1 MAENKKDSFTFSDK
15 IKNSKPAFNPFS
27 KRVPSKIGANGKP
40 KKTIFERTKRDAP
53 FFVAA
58 AAALLMLPFLYKYSG
73 NIEDGG
79 MLVPPGS
86 EDTIFD
92 PERFGFDPSVEDP
105 TGQIAQYTG
114 RDSFDLIK
122 GWGSDEEP
130 AADDSEIVDWRVQDG
145 LDDNWNSTPSAP
157 ARSYAPA
164 ATRAAFQRTPT
175 KINELG
181 SASLNLRGGGG
192 SIGRFGGANLKAAAR
207 QDSSGG
213 PRQGIKP
220 VSLQPLRA
228 ADSPSRSYFGQG
240 GAAQARAS
248 RDAMGK
254 SNALQALADAMF
266 DPVRAGG
273 VRGGGLGSGA
283 FGTPGGGA
291 QINHTL
297 DYKGITPWWWDMM
310 KERSQEAWRWK
321 YFLWR
326 RNLVEPLVRALA
338 DLAVGFGCCLVSGTD
353 DCSMGNFL
361 GMKAGGGSDPTC
373 CDITEDSFRK
383 LHPEAG
389 WGKDACENWAKAE
402 YGEAKWKEMC
412 PSGWDEGRKAGRDL
426 GFFGVRVDCLSN
438 GIFGSAAGKKGPAQ
452 LKDRFNCE
460 AVDTT
465 HNFEL
470 QTAGKASK
478 WHTYHLVVAK
488 NYAPFEGGRNLC
500 DAPLINYNKQS
511 GSGIGNNEAKRG
523 AREIQEV
530 QTAARS
536 SQGDSERGMGLI
548 KENMNDGCVVYVA
561 EGDVFDWNNF
571 QVQVKNLLKQMY
583 TDKTQAEYDK
593 AFANMRLYFI
603 EGLALKDKL
612 SKNSW
617 TWRKTEHNLELSNRV
632 EVNGVEVKGMPI
644 ARLPMTYVDFETNFI
659 LHKGNKSDRTDKY
672 KDKERRY
679 RDTEIGV
686 DGSSRT
692 ALANDGKENAI
703 RMQCAFSD
711 FQIKAVTIEE
721 PSTLEAV
728 LTFNPNVYGQNSEKL
743 KVTMEVYDTNNT
755 KLFVRDIPQN
765 LRTAEGDG
773 RVAIAYHPTAE
784 EIALMTPANADEEK
798 QVDVRWTA
806 SFGEKES
813 HDNTGY
819 AKMEPPEEH
828 PVIDDGGTEVEE
840 PQDVT
845 GEGSATTF
853 AYRLMDIPSNPS
865 DRQKLASAKLTIP
878 ATDGTM
884 AEASDEARRRATE
897 QAMQEVENGGNVLA
911 GSALYTDQ
919 RITQCFP
926 NGGDNIVVKSDQAQA
941 FMTMVR
947 EAYNQKHSDNPIVY
961 TRAYPSI
968 ANLADATNIA
978 IKEGISQTIPKAAV
992 CQLGRIVSTIGKD
1005 KTMVSSFG
1013 GYTNVNKNKYGQEY
1027 NNTFGAFATY
1037 IGWESARYPSPMATD
1052 SSYPVKRFGNGLNP
1066 RFYGYNPPLTSYEY
1080 HYGNYTQSG
1089 NMSRTFQED
1098 LNKRSQTAG
1107 DGDIFPLKELSL
1119 VKNASWVSS
1128 KTPEAD
1134 DQNRQIYWQAYSPL
1148 FKEANGC
1155 DITYGSDVMSAKEAL
1170 RYLEM
1175 VCRTGLSDK
1184 PRSSK
1189 IKTRTSSRPA
1199 IRGTGGGPGS
1209 TETGHSTSIGMAK

>member
-27 KRVPSKIGANGKP
+27 KRASSKIGANGKP

-254 SNALQALADAMF
+254 SNALQALSDAMF

-310 KERSQEAWRWK
+310 KERSQKAWEWK

-361 GMKAGGGSDPTC
+361 GMKAGAGSDPTC

-389 WGKDACENWAKAE
+389 WGKDACENWAKSE

-426 GFFGVRVDCLSN
+426 GFLGVRVDCLSN

-523 AREIQEV
+523 EREIKEV
-530 QTAARS
+530 RTAARS

-571 QVQVKNLLKQMY
+571 QVQVKNLLRQMY

-659 LHKGNKSDRTDKY
+659 LHKGNKSAQTDEY

-728 LTFNPNVYGQNSEKL
+728 LTFNPNVYGQN
-743 KVTMEVYDTNNT
+743 
-755 KLFVRDIPQN
+755 
-765 LRTAEGDG
+765 AEGLKTRMMVYNKNHQLLFQANDSSIQRGPGQDG
-773 RVAIAYHPTAE
+773 KVALTYTLTPDNRQVIDTDPNAS
-784 EIALMTPANADEEK
+784 EI
-798 QVDVRWTA
+798 DVVWVATNQD
-806 SFGEKES
+806 GKES
-813 HDNTGY
+813 QDNTGY
-819 AKMEPPEEH
+819 APLPPEPKVNPTPENKEPPQL
-828 PVIDDGGTEVEE
+828 VEE
-840 PQDVT
+840 P
-845 GEGSATTF
+845 ESIYAYATTF
-853 AYRLMDIPSNPS
+853 AFRLGHIPGIVTERRQLNKEQIDIP
-865 DRQKLASAKLTIP
+865 
-878 ATDGTM
+878 
-884 AEASDEARRRATE
+884 ASDAKDAEKSAAALKQVTE
-897 QAMQEVENGGNVLA
+897 KAMRNIDTNSNVLGEKALAWARA
-911 GSALYTDQ
+911 GNMRCL
-919 RITQCFP
+919 
-926 NGGDNIVVKSDQAQA
+926 AQA
-941 FMTMVR
+941 GAENFEIQSS
-947 EAYNQKHSDNPIVY
+947 EAKKYMDMIAQMYNNEYPDSPKIANP
-961 TRAYPSI
+961 RRYPSL
-968 ANLADATNIA
+968 ANLVDAMHIA
-978 IKEGISQTIPKAAV
+978 QEIGNGQVPKAAV
-992 CQLGRIVSTIGKD
+992 CQMGLLIGTVSKDQTIKSQYNGQD
-1005 KTMVSSFG
+1005 
-1013 GYTNVNKNKYGQEY
+1013 GYTNP
-1027 NNTFGAFATY
+1027 FGAFASY
-1037 IGWESARYPSPMATD
+1037 IGWDAMYYPTQNSDD
-1052 SSYPVKRFGNGLNP
+1052 SLLPTGLNP
-1066 RFYGYNPPLTSYEY
+1066 RFNRGYTDNAY
-1080 HYGNYTQSG
+1080 HWGGYVYSRGPKSVFQREMQSRQKNG
-1089 NMSRTFQED
+1089 R
-1098 LNKRSQTAG
+1098 
-1107 DGDIFPLKELSL
+1107 FPLAALTRDASLQGAPGSQSVINANRKKYWDELYGPI
-1119 VKNASWVSS
+1119 W
-1128 KTPEAD
+1128 E
-1134 DQNRQIYWQAYSPL
+1134 
-1148 FKEANGC
+1148 NGC
-1155 DITYGSDVMSAKEAL
+1155 DMYYEGTMPVEDAIT
-1170 RYLEM
+1170 YLEM
-1175 VCRTGLSDK
+1175 VCQNGLYSKPKGNGYQTGYEGKS
-1184 PRSSK
+1184 
-1189 IKTRTSSRPA
+1189 
-1199 IRGTGGGPGS
+1199 GGAYGGHAPE
-1209 TETGHSTSIGMAK
+1209 TEVPTTAAE

>member
-27 KRVPSKIGANGKP
+27 KRASSKIGANGKP

-130 AADDSEIVDWRVQDG
+130 AADDSEVVDWRVQDG

-192 SIGRFGGANLKAAAR
+192 STGRFGGANLKAAAR

-254 SNALQALADAMF
+254 SNALQALSDAMF

-310 KERSQEAWRWK
+310 KERSQKAWEWK

-326 RNLVEPLVRALA
+326 KNLVEPLVRALA
-338 DLAVGFGCCLVSGTD
+338 DLAVGLGCCLATGSD
-353 DCSMGNFL
+353 DCSMGRFL
-361 GMKAGGGSDPTC
+361 GVKGGTKEESKC
-373 CDITEDSFRK
+373 CGISEKSFK
-383 LHPEAG
+383 DQHPNLG
-389 WGKDACENWAKAE
+389 WSKKACEDWAKAE
-402 YGEAKWKEMC
+402 YSEAKWKEMC
-412 PSGWDEGRKAGRDL
+412 PSGFEEGREAGRDL
-426 GFFGVRVDCLSN
+426 GIVGVRIDCLSN
-438 GIFGSAAGKKGPAQ
+438 GIFGSDAGKNGPAQ

-488 NYAPFEGGRNLC
+488 NYAPFEGGKNLC

-523 AREIQEV
+523 EREIKEK
-530 QTAARS
+530 RDHFYR
-536 SQGDSERGMGLI
+536 SQGASERGMGLV
-548 KENMNDGCVVYVA
+548 KENMNDGCVIYVA
-561 EGDVFDWNNF
+561 EGDVFDWDNF

-583 TDKTQAEYDK
+583 PKKTQAEYDK
-593 AFANMRLYFI
+593 AFANIRLYFI
-603 EGLALKDKL
+603 EGLALKDTL
-612 SKNSW
+612 SKGLW
-617 TWRKTEHNLELSNRV
+617 T
-632 EVNGVEVKGMPI
+632 MPI
-644 ARLPMTYVDFETNFI
+644 PRLPMTYVDFETNFI
-659 LHKGNKSDRTDKY
+659 LRKGNGSAETTKKF
-672 KDKERRY
+672 KDEERHY
-679 RDTEIGV
+679 ADVQVGV

-692 ALANDGKENAI
+692 TLANDGKENAI
-703 RMQCAFSD
+703 RTQCAFSD

-755 KLFVRDIPQN
+755 KLFARDIPQD

-828 PVIDDGGTEVEE
+828 PVIDDGGTEVGNL
-840 PQDVT
+840 DV
-845 GEGSATTF
+845 EGSATTF
-853 AYRLMDIPSNPS
+853 AYRLKDIPSNPS

-884 AEASDEARRRATE
+884 AKASDEARRRATE

-911 GSALYTDQ
+911 GAALYTDQ

-926 NGGDNIVVKSDQAQA
+926 SGGDNIVVKSDQAQA
-941 FMTMVR
+941 FMTMVQK
-947 EAYNQKHSDNPIVY
+947 AYNQKHSDNPIAY

-978 IKEGISQTIPKAAV
+978 IKEGISQAIPKAAV

-1089 NMSRTFQED
+1089 DMSRTFQED

-1134 DQNRQIYWQAYSPL
+1134 DQNREIYWQAYSPL
-1148 FKEANGC
+1148 FREANGC
-1155 DITYGSDVMSAKEAL
+1155 DITYGSETMSAKEAL

-1175 VCRTGLSDK
+1175 VCRTGLSNK
-1184 PRSSK
+1184 PRSGTS
-1189 IKTRTSSRPA
+1189 KTRTSSRPA

-1209 TETGHSTSIGMAK
+1209 TETGHNTSINEAP

>member
-291 QINHTL
+291 QITHTL

-310 KERSQEAWRWK
+310 KERSQKAWEWK

-389 WGKDACENWAKAE
+389 WGKDDCENWAKAE

-412 PSGWDEGRKAGRDL
+412 PSGFDEGRKAGRDL

-571 QVQVKNLLKQMY
+571 QVQVKNLLRQMY

-721 PSTLEAV
+721 PSVLEGV
-728 LTFNPNVYGQNSEKL
+728 LTFNPNVYGQN
-743 KVTMEVYDTNNT
+743 
-755 KLFVRDIPQN
+755 
-765 LRTAEGDG
+765 AEGLKTRMMVYNKNHQLLFQADDSSIQRGPGQDG
-773 RVAIAYHPTAE
+773 KVALTYTLTPDNRQVIDTDPNAS
-784 EIALMTPANADEEK
+784 EI
-798 QVDVRWTA
+798 DVMWVATNQD
-806 SFGEKES
+806 GKES
-813 HDNTGY
+813 QDNTGY
-819 AKMEPPEEH
+819 APLPPEPKVNPTPENEEPPQLE
-828 PVIDDGGTEVEE
+828 EE
-840 PQDVT
+840 P
-845 GEGSATTF
+845 ESIYAYATTF
-853 AYRLMDIPSNPS
+853 AFRLGHIPGIVTERRQLTKEQIDIP
-865 DRQKLASAKLTIP
+865 
-878 ATDGTM
+878 
-884 AEASDEARRRATE
+884 ASDAKDAEKSAAALKQVTE
-897 QAMQEVENGGNVLA
+897 KAMQNIDTKSNVLGEKALAWQRA
-911 GSALYTDQ
+911 GNMRCLTEAGAENFEIQSSEAKEYMDM
-919 RITQCFP
+919 I
-926 NGGDNIVVKSDQAQA
+926 AQ
-941 FMTMVR
+941 T
-947 EAYNQKHSDNPIVY
+947 YNKKYPDLPKIANP
-961 TRAYPSI
+961 RRYPSL
-968 ANLADATNIA
+968 ANLVDAMHIA
-978 IKEGISQTIPKAAV
+978 QEIGNGQVPKAAV
-992 CQLGRIVSTIGKD
+992 CQMGLLIGTVSKDQTIKSQYNGQD
-1005 KTMVSSFG
+1005 
-1013 GYTNVNKNKYGQEY
+1013 GYTNP
-1027 NNTFGAFATY
+1027 FGAFASY
-1037 IGWESARYPSPMATD
+1037 IGWDAMYYPTQNSDD
-1052 SSYPVKRFGNGLNP
+1052 SLLPTGLNP
-1066 RFYGYNPPLTSYEY
+1066 RFNRGYTDNAY
-1080 HYGNYTQSG
+1080 HWGGYVYSRGPKSVFQSE
-1089 NMSRTFQED
+1089 MQSRQK
-1098 LNKRSQTAG
+1098 NGR
-1107 DGDIFPLKELSL
+1107 FPLAALTRDASLQGAPGSQSVINANRKKYWAELYGPI
-1119 VKNASWVSS
+1119 W
-1128 KTPEAD
+1128 E
-1134 DQNRQIYWQAYSPL
+1134 
-1148 FKEANGC
+1148 NGC
-1155 DITYGSDVMSAKEAL
+1155 DMYYDGTMPVEDAIT
-1170 RYLEM
+1170 YLEM
-1175 VCRTGLSDK
+1175 VCQNGLYSKPKGNGYQTGYEGKS
-1184 PRSSK
+1184 
-1189 IKTRTSSRPA
+1189 
-1199 IRGTGGGPGS
+1199 GGAYGGRAPE
-1209 TETGHSTSIGMAK
+1209 TEVPTTAAQ

>member
-15 IKNSKPAFNPFS
+15 IKNSKPAFNPFAR
-27 KRVPSKIGANGKP
+27 RVSSKIGANGKP

-254 SNALQALADAMF
+254 SNALQALSDAMF

-291 QINHTL
+291 QITHTL

-310 KERSQEAWRWK
+310 KERSQKAWEWK

-338 DLAVGFGCCLVSGTD
+338 DLAVGFGCCLVSGSD

-361 GMKAGGGSDPTC
+361 GMKAGAGSDPTC

-389 WGKDACENWAKAE
+389 WGKDDCENWAKAE

-412 PSGWDEGRKAGRDL
+412 PSGFDEGRKAGRDL

-438 GIFGSAAGKKGPAQ
+438 GIFGAAGKKGPAQ

-523 AREIQEV
+523 EREIKEV
-530 QTAARS
+530 RTAARS

-571 QVQVKNLLKQMY
+571 QVQVKNLLRQMY
-583 TDKTQAEYDK
+583 SGKTQAEYDK

-603 EGLALKDKL
+603 EGLALKKKL
-612 SKNSW
+612 SKGS
-617 TWRKTEHNLELSNRV
+617 V
-632 EVNGVEVKGMPI
+632 EVGGVEVKGMPVD
-644 ARLPMTYVDFETNFI
+644 RLPMTYVDFETNFI
-659 LHKGNKSDRTDKY
+659 LHKGNKSARTDKY

-721 PSTLEAV
+721 PSVLEGV
-728 LTFNPNVYGQNSEKL
+728 LTFNPNVYGQN
-743 KVTMEVYDTNNT
+743 
-755 KLFVRDIPQN
+755 
-765 LRTAEGDG
+765 AEGLKTRMMVYNKNHQLLFQADDSSIQRGPGQDG
-773 RVAIAYHPTAE
+773 KVALTYTLTPDNRQVIDTDPNAS
-784 EIALMTPANADEEK
+784 EI
-798 QVDVRWTA
+798 DVMWVATNQD
-806 SFGEKES
+806 GKES
-813 HDNTGY
+813 QDNTGY
-819 AKMEPPEEH
+819 APLPPEPKVNPTPENEEPPQL
-828 PVIDDGGTEVEE
+828 VEE
-840 PQDVT
+840 P
-845 GEGSATTF
+845 ESIYAYATTF
-853 AYRLMDIPSNPS
+853 AFRLGHIPGIVTERRLLNKEQIDIPASDAKDAERSAAALKQVTEKAMRNIDTNSNVLGEKALAWARAGNMRCLAEAGAENFEIQSSEAKEYMDIIAQTYNNKYPDLPKIANP
-865 DRQKLASAKLTIP
+865 
-878 ATDGTM
+878 
-884 AEASDEARRRATE
+884 RR
-897 QAMQEVENGGNVLA
+897 
-911 GSALYTDQ
+911 
-919 RITQCFP
+919 
-926 NGGDNIVVKSDQAQA
+926 
-941 FMTMVR
+941 
-947 EAYNQKHSDNPIVY
+947 
-961 TRAYPSI
+961 YPSL
-968 ANLADATNIA
+968 ANLVDAMHIA
-978 IKEGISQTIPKAAV
+978 QEIGNGQVPKAAV
-992 CQLGRIVSTIGKD
+992 CQMGLLIGTVSKDQTIKSQYNGQD
-1005 KTMVSSFG
+1005 
-1013 GYTNVNKNKYGQEY
+1013 GYTNP
-1027 NNTFGAFATY
+1027 FGAFASY
-1037 IGWESARYPSPMATD
+1037 IGWDAMYYPTQNSDD
-1052 SSYPVKRFGNGLNP
+1052 SLLPTGLNP
-1066 RFYGYNPPLTSYEY
+1066 RFNRGYTDNDY
-1080 HYGNYTQSG
+1080 HWGGYVYSRGPKSVFQSE
-1089 NMSRTFQED
+1089 MQSRQK
-1098 LNKRSQTAG
+1098 NG
-1107 DGDIFPLKELSL
+1107 HFPLAALTRDASLQRAPGSQSVINANRKKYWDELYGPIW
-1119 VKNASWVSS
+1119 K
-1128 KTPEAD
+1128 
-1134 DQNRQIYWQAYSPL
+1134 
-1148 FKEANGC
+1148 NGC
-1155 DITYGSDVMSAKEAL
+1155 DMYYDGTMLVEDAIT
-1170 RYLEM
+1170 YLEM
-1175 VCRTGLSDK
+1175 VCHTHCL
-1184 PRSSK
+1184 
-1189 IKTRTSSRPA
+1189 
-1199 IRGTGGGPGS
+1199 
-1209 TETGHSTSIGMAK
+1209 

>member
-27 KRVPSKIGANGKP
+27 KRASSKIGANGKP

-130 AADDSEIVDWRVQDG
+130 AADDSEVVDWRVQDG

-254 SNALQALADAMF
+254 SNALQALSDAMF

-310 KERSQEAWRWK
+310 KERSQKAWEWK

-326 RNLVEPLVRALA
+326 KNLVEPLVRALA
-338 DLAVGFGCCLVSGTD
+338 DLAVGFGCCLVSGSD

-361 GMKAGGGSDPTC
+361 GMKAGGGQAAKC
-373 CDITEDSFRK
+373 CGMKESEWFNKDYPFTEQGCKGFYKSLRADN
-383 LHPEAG
+383 PEACPEE
-389 WGKDACENWAKAE
+389 W
-402 YGEAKWKEMC
+402 EAA
-412 PSGWDEGRKAGRDL
+412 RTAGRDL

-438 GIFGSAAGKKGPAQ
+438 GIFGSSAGRNGPAQ

-523 AREIQEV
+523 EREIKEV
-530 QTAARS
+530 RTASRS
-536 SQGDSERGMGLI
+536 SQGDSERGMGLV

-571 QVQVKNLLKQMY
+571 QVQVKNLLRQMY

-617 TWRKTEHNLELSNRV
+617 KWRKTENKFGPPNLEFSNIV

-659 LHKGNKSDRTDKY
+659 LRKGNSSEETDKF
-672 KDKERRY
+672 KDKKRRY
-679 RDTEIGV
+679 ADVTVGV
-686 DGSSRT
+686 DRSSRT
-692 ALANDGKENAI
+692 SLASDGKENAI
-703 RMQCAFSD
+703 RMQCPFSD

-721 PSTLEAV
+721 PSVLEGV
-728 LTFNPNVYGQNSEKL
+728 LTFNPNVYGQN
-743 KVTMEVYDTNNT
+743 
-755 KLFVRDIPQN
+755 
-765 LRTAEGDG
+765 AEGLKTRMMVYNKNHQLLFQADDSSIQRGPGQDG
-773 RVAIAYHPTAE
+773 KVALTYTLTPDNRQVIDTDPNAS
-784 EIALMTPANADEEK
+784 EI
-798 QVDVRWTA
+798 DVMWVATNQD
-806 SFGEKES
+806 GKES
-813 HDNTGY
+813 QDNTGY
-819 AKMEPPEEH
+819 APLPPEPTVNPTPETPEPPTVD
-828 PVIDDGGTEVEE
+828 P
-840 PQDVT
+840 
-845 GEGSATTF
+845 GSESIYANATTF
-853 AYRLMDIPSNPS
+853 AFRLSHIPGIVSSRRQLTQAQIDIP
-865 DRQKLASAKLTIP
+865 
-878 ATDGTM
+878 
-884 AEASDEARRRATE
+884 ASDAQDAKKSEDALRRATE
-897 QAMQEVENGGNVLA
+897 EAMQNIETNSNVLGENALVWERAQHMQCLASA
-911 GSALYTDQ
+911 GAENFEIQSQEAKAYMDM
-919 RITQCFP
+919 I
-926 NGGDNIVVKSDQAQA
+926 AQ
-941 FMTMVR
+941 T
-947 EAYNQKHSDNPIVY
+947 YNKQYPKLPQIANP
-961 TRAYPSI
+961 RRYPSL
-968 ANLADATNIA
+968 ANLVDAMHIA
-978 IKEGISQTIPKAAV
+978 QEIGNGQVPKAAV
-992 CQLGRIVSTIGKD
+992 CQMGLLIGTVSKDRSIKSQYQGRN
-1005 KTMVSSFG
+1005 
-1013 GYTNVNKNKYGQEY
+1013 GYTNP
-1027 NNTFGAFATY
+1027 FGAFASY
-1037 IGWESARYPSPMATD
+1037 IGWDAMYYPTQNSDD
-1052 SSYPVKRFGNGLNP
+1052 SLLPNGLNP
-1066 RFYGYNPPLTSYEY
+1066 RFNRGYTDNAY
-1080 HYGNYTQSG
+1080 HWGGYVYSAGPKSVFKREMQS
-1089 NMSRTFQED
+1089 RQ
-1098 LNKRSQTAG
+1098 K
-1107 DGDIFPLKELSL
+1107 DGRFPLADLTRDAKLQEAPGSQKVINANRKKYWDELYGPI
-1119 VKNASWVSS
+1119 W
-1128 KTPEAD
+1128 E
-1134 DQNRQIYWQAYSPL
+1134 
-1148 FKEANGC
+1148 NGC
-1155 DITYGSDVMSAKEAL
+1155 DMYYDGTMSVEDAIA
-1170 RYLEM
+1170 YLEM
-1175 VCRTGLSDK
+1175 VCQNGLYSKPKGNGYQTGYAG
-1184 PRSSK
+1184 RS
-1189 IKTRTSSRPA
+1189 
-1199 IRGTGGGPGS
+1199 GGAYGGRA
-1209 TETGHSTSIGMAK
+1209 TETEVATATAE